1 MKIVSVEIGSET
13 RFHEVLKIW
22 VEKPQTI
29 LKCVSCSTIEKIDG
43 KIFRSLHPKKSEKEI
58 LTEEILS
65 GENFVKFQLNETD
78 FYQIKIKS
86 GTLTLEFHSQ
96 ELNAHPAVK
105 FEWLRDVLLPKLAK
119 FMNDSEN
126 NRLFFFILWGSK
138 IEI

>member
-1 MKIVSVEIGSET
+1 MKIASVEIVSEK

-29 LKCVSCSTIEKIDG
+29 LKCVSCSTIEKIDS

-86 GTLTLEFHSQ
+86 GTLTLEFDSQ

-105 FEWLRDVLLPKLAK
+105 FEWLRDVLLPKLGK

-126 NRLFFFILWGSK
+126 NRLIF
-138 IEI
+138 